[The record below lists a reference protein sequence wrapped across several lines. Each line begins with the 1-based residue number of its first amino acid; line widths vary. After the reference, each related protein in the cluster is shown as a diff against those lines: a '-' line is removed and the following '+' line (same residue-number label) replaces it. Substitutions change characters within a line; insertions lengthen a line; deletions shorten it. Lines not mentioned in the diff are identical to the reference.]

1 MRIEP
6 GLTGARFLRLSAQL
20 PRYDGAVRR
29 RLEMEQHETQENRYS
44 DDDSGFTPGQTM
56 SMSEALSKTPND
68 ADMAVLSSLNRDSHN
83 SALGALFEYETG

>member
-1 MRIEP
+1 M
-6 GLTGARFLRLSAQL
+6 RLSAQL

-29 RLEMEQHETQENRYS
+29 RLEMEQHEAQETYS
-44 DDDSGFTPGQTM
+44 NDGSEYTPGQTM

-83 SALGALFEYETG
+83 SALGALFEYETA